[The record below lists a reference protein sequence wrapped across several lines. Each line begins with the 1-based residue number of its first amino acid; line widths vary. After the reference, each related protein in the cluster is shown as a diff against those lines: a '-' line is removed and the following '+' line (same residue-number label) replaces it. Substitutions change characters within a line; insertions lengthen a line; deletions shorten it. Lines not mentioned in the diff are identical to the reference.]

1 MVLEELF
8 CMVDDFCISFM
19 PQWENTLIEEG
30 ICQKTWQCRM
40 SPSEIITILLLFHQ
54 HQYRNFKHFYLGYVK
69 RFMRSDFPDLLSY
82 NRFVEQQKRI
92 LLPLLYF
99 MHSLPKAKTG
109 IYFLDSTPLEV
120 CHIKR
125 EKQHKV
131 FAGFAEKSCS
141 TLGWFFGFK
150 LHIVVNCAGD
160 IMAFKL
166 TKATVDDRKTVPE
179 LTEGLSGKLLG
190 DKGYISK
197 ALKVK
202 LLEKGLDLITRLR
215 KNMKQFVLDKFDKA
229 LLRKRAI
236 IETIIDQLK
245 NISQIE
251 HTRHR
256 SIDNFLLNLTAG
268 LTAYALKPKKPA
280 LNIECSGVLCP

>member
-1 MVLEELF
+1 MILEALF
-8 CMVDDFCISFM
+8 CQVDDFCISFM
-19 PQWENTLIEEG
+19 PQWESTLIEEG

-40 SPSEIITILLLFHQ
+40 TPSEIMTIVLLFHQ
-54 HQYRNFKHFYLGYVK
+54 HPYRNFKHFYLGYVK
-69 RFMRSDFPDLLSY
+69 RFMCTDFPELLSY
-82 NRFVEQQKRI
+82 NRFIEQQKRVI
-92 LLPLLYF
+92 PPLLCF
-99 MHSLPKAKTG
+99 MHRLPKTKAG
-109 IYFLDSTPLEV
+109 IYFVDSTPIKV

-125 EKQHKV
+125 EKQHRV
-131 FAGFAEKSCS
+131 FAGFAAKSRS

-179 LTEGLSGKLLG
+179 LTDGLSGKLLD

-197 ALKVK
+197 TLKAR
-202 LLEKGLDLITRLR
+202 LLEKGLDLITQFR
-215 KNMKQFVLDKFDKA
+215 KNMKQVALDEFDKA

-236 IETIIDQLK
+236 VETIIDQLK

-256 SIDNFLLNLTAG
+256 SIDNFSLNLIAG

-280 LNIECSGVLCP
+280 LNTECSDVLFS